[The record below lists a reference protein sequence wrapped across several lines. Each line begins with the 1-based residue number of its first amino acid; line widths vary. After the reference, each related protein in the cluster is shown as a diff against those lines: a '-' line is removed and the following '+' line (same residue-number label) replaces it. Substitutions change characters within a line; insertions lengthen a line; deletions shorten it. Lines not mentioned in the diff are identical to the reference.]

1 MASMRCSCQT
11 APLHSQRLKTCCM
24 QHCGIKIM
32 SPAIKGADVRGSP
45 AHARETC
52 GSSFSAKKGSLLL
65 RESRSSCRNNGGP
78 CSKTKNPL
86 LASFFEGP
94 AKPKR
99 QQSRFFLPQRVWG
112 KVRTGKYFSE
122 PPLFIFPNEAKKLSY
137 AGAPDGRPQSIP
149 LS

>member
-65 RESRSSCRNNGGP
+65 RVSRSSCRNNGGP
-78 CSKTKNPL
+78 YSKTKNPL
-86 LASFFEGP
+86 LASFFEGASQTKTTAEP
-94 AKPKR
+94 LHP
-99 QQSRFFLPQRVWG
+99 PHQRVL
-112 KVRTGKYFSE
+112 RTGKYFSE
-122 PPLFIFPNEAKKLSY
+122 PPFFIFPKEAKKRSY